1 MKCILHSPSFLV
13 RNAHSYCFRLIVP
26 KDLQKFVGKTE
37 LRYTLR
43 TGYLGIAKRKSRF
56 LAGQVQFMFQLL
68 RKGLVG
74 MGKLSEDQVQQL
86 VVAYIKKS
94 IEGLDG
100 VFGQERDEDKPYV
113 DPPSLFDY
121 IQGLDTIKEDLMINL
136 NLGDYS
142 MLEGSID
149 TFLKENGI
157 TEVDKTSPEYRKL
170 CIEIHKAE
178 HKLIPIQQKHM
189 QLDFSYT
196 DQLPKLFPE
205 VFKAKNDPPPA
216 PAGDQP
222 SPGKKQKSATV
233 GKVFK
238 EYWQEKE
245 SALKP
250 RSRPEFKRALEHF
263 VGFVGKDV
271 DISEIDAATIRGY
284 KDKLQKEKSS
294 NGKPRTPS
302 TINNKYL
309 GTVQGFFSYAER
321 NQYITKNPAHGIR
334 VEEGKKKRPH
344 ELRDPFTKDELKMM
358 FCESHEYRDDQHKK
372 ASYFWLPIIA
382 LYTGMRLEEICQLY
396 VSDVRKVDG
405 VWGLNISEDED
416 KKDKSVKSGE
426 SRFVPLHPFLVQE
439 LNFLSYVQGIPEKQ
453 GRVFSDLTRV
463 GNRYG
468 HHVSLWFK
476 KFREG
481 CGVVAPA
488 QRKTF
493 HSFRHTV
500 VNHLLDQD
508 VPLVSVAG
516 LLGHSIPGVT
526 MQVYK
531 KPLTPKKVLKDAVM
545 KLDYGIDL
553 SHLKHSKWVVK

>member
-1 MKCILHSPSFLV
+1 MKCSLRSPFFLV

-26 KDLQKFVGKTE
+26 KDLQQFVGKTE

-43 TGYLGIAKRKSRF
+43 TGYLGVAKRKSRF
-56 LAGQVQFMFQLL
+56 LASQVQFMFQLL
-68 RKGLVG
+68 RKGFVG

-94 IEGLDG
+94 IKGLDG
-100 VFGQERDEDKPYV
+100 VFDQGRDDDRPYD
-113 DPPSLFDY
+113 DPPSLFSY
-121 IQGLDTIKEDLMINL
+121 IKGLDTVQEDLMISL

-142 MLEGSID
+142 MLESSIE

-178 HKLIPIQQKHM
+178 HKLIPIQQQHR
-189 QLDFSYT
+189 QLDFSYK

-205 VFKAKNDPPPA
+205 VFKAKIDPPPV
-216 PAGDQP
+216 PADDQP
-222 SPGKKQKSATV
+222 PQKKKQKSVNV
-233 GKVFK
+233 GRVFK
-238 EYWQEKE
+238 EYWEEKE
-245 SALKP
+245 PALKP

-263 VGFVGKDV
+263 VGFVGRDI
-271 DISEIDAATIRGY
+271 DISEIDAAIVRDY
-284 KDKLQKEKSS
+284 KEKLRKEKSS
-294 NGKPRTPS
+294 QGKPRTPS

-321 NQYITKNPAHGIR
+321 NQYITRNPVQGIR
-334 VEEGKKKRPH
+334 VEESKKKKPH
-344 ELRDPFTKDELKMM
+344 ELRDPFTEDELRRM
-358 FCESHEYRDDQHKK
+358 FCESQEYLHDQHKK

-396 VSDVRKVDG
+396 ISDVRNDDG
-405 VWGLNISEDED
+405 VWGFNISEDED

-426 SRFVPLHPFLVQE
+426 RRFVPLHPFLAEE
-439 LNFLSYVQGIPEKQ
+439 LKFLTYVEALPDKQ
-453 GRVFSDLTRV
+453 GRVFPDLTRIN
-463 GNRYG
+463 NRYG

-481 CGVVAPA
+481 CGVISPA

-500 VNHLLDQD
+500 VNHLLDKD
-508 VPLVSVAG
+508 VPLISVAG

-526 MQVYK
+526 MEVYK
-531 KPLTPKKVLKDAVM
+531 KPPPPKKVLEDAVM

-553 SHLKHSKWVVK
+553 SHLKNSKYVVR